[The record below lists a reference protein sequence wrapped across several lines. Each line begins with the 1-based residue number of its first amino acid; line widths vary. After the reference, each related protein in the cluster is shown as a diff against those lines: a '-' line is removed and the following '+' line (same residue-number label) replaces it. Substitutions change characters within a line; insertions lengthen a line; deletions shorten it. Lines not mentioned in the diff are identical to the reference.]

1 MRVLRRSFTP
11 NKEILKFTCQRR
23 KCEYDLRGS
32 GCDVTFVLFSQ
43 RKGTRVNVSG
53 HARRRTLHHRL
64 RALGFC
70 STTRRTDLRL
80 CKFTRKRNWLLI
92 YVCWKPGF
100 STRSCY
106 QVNGTRLPTTRG
118 NKVLFP
124 FVFLLRYISLLVL
137 LLSLLEHNF
146 KIHPLFS

>member
-32 GCDVTFVLFSQ
+32 GCDVTFVLLSQ

-80 CKFTRKRNWLLI
+80 CKFTRKRNPSNNREKKRDCL
-92 YVCWKPGF
+92 
-100 STRSCY
+100 
-106 QVNGTRLPTTRG
+106 Q
-118 NKVLFP
+118 FP
-124 FVFLLRYISLLVL
+124 
-137 LLSLLEHNF
+137 
-146 KIHPLFS
+146 PLFHSTCRDQVTPWNLINNLFIKMFILQQLTCCKISRKQSSFAISPRDN

>member
-80 CKFTRKRNWLLI
+80 CKFTRKRNPSNNREKKRDCL
-92 YVCWKPGF
+92 
-100 STRSCY
+100 
-106 QVNGTRLPTTRG
+106 Q
-118 NKVLFP
+118 FP
-124 FVFLLRYISLLVL
+124 
-137 LLSLLEHNF
+137 
-146 KIHPLFS
+146 PLFHSTYRDQVTPWNLINNLFIKMFIL